1 MAGVRQFDEERLLA
15 DALAQFWRK
24 GYAATSMQE
33 LAAASG
39 VQRGSLYNAYGGKEA
54 LFIAAYR
61 RYQARYIE
69 GVRRALA
76 PPDLRAALTGLFAFS
91 IDYIR
96 TERRGCLTT
105 KTAIDEE
112 AGSPAI
118 RAALRQQM
126 GDLHACLVERLS
138 RSAPALRLPVETT
151 ADLIVTQTR
160 GIVVMERI
168 HDDPA
173 RLKAGADALVGLL
186 LKEAGA

>member
-24 GYAATSMQE
+24 GFAATSMQE
-33 LAAASG
+33 LAQASG

-69 GVRRALA
+69 GVQRALA
-76 PPDLRAALTGLFAFS
+76 PPDLRVALSGLFAFS
-91 IDYIR
+91 IGYIR
-96 TERRGCLTT
+96 TDRRGCLTT

-126 GDLHACLVERLS
+126 SDLQALLVERL
-138 RSAPALRLPVETT
+138 APAASELRLPVEMA
-151 ADLIVTQTR
+151 ADLIVTHTR
-160 GIVVMERI
+160 GLVVMERI
-168 HDDPA
+168 QDDPA
-173 RLKAGADALVGLL
+173 RLQAGADALVGLL
-186 LKEAGA
+186 LKEAQV